1 MRDKIERKHFLE
13 WAKAAYHAEPYQQR
27 RQEQDWEELEG
38 MPQARR
44 KWMSK
49 KHSRWSRE
57 LQRRLGSAPLWH
69 MVSFTGKFDVDV
81 LREVS
86 QGGAS
91 QTGAG
96 NRVATR
102 DLTLMAQRA
111 RDRLRYAVALRQS
124 QKRGRRNFSA
134 RQQSEL
140 ALLAN
145 DTLRKEANEATRK
158 SGFGRIRHEDGSY
171 EDIARD
177 GGGIVRTLL
186 DNTVATIAD
195 DADLYASP

>member
-1 MRDKIERKHFLE
+1 MWL
-13 WAKAAYHAEPYQQR
+13 
-27 RQEQDWEELEG
+27 
-38 MPQARR
+38 
-44 KWMSK
+44 
-49 KHSRWSRE
+49 
-57 LQRRLGSAPLWH
+57 
-69 MVSFTGKFDVDV
+69 MVSFTGKFDLDV
-81 LREVS
+81 LLEMSKDR
-86 QGGAS
+86 AS
-91 QTGAG
+91 ETGEG
-96 NRVATR
+96 NREPTK
-102 DLTLMAQRA
+102 DLTLMAQQA

-158 SGFGRIRHEDGSY
+158 SGFGRIRHEDGRY